1 MAGIPPRGDAAPRN
15 AVEALERARDHARLA
30 AAEGLAA
37 LRALLDAASLAAT
50 GAASDE
56 LRVLGSFGRQLDAAE
71 AALRGG
77 SLGGDALVAA
87 LADAL
92 EAEIARWQA
101 RSAQDPEARAVL
113 RAFLGLRELLWEL
126 GVRPRASEEAARG
139 PRSAADTGGPRG
151 AGAARPRAAG
161 RGDEEPRRG
170 PRVQRVPVEG

>member
-1 MAGIPPRGDAAPRN
+1 MAGVPSRGAAAPRS

-56 LRVLGSFGRQLDAAE
+56 LRLLGSFGRRLDDAE
-71 AALRGG
+71 AALRRGG
-77 SLGGDALVAA
+77 SVGGDALVAA

-101 RSAQDPEARAVL
+101 RSAEDPEARAVL

-126 GVRPRASEEAARG
+126 GVRPRAGEEAARG
-139 PRSAADTGGPRG
+139 ARSATETGGPRG
-151 AGAARPRAAG
+151 AGARPRAAD
-161 RGDEEPRRG
+161 RGSEEPRKG